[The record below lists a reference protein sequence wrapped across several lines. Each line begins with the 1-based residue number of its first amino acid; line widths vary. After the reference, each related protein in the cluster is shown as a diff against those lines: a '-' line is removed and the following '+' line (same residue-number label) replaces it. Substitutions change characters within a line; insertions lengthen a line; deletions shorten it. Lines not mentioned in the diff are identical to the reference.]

1 MARAPQFRKVYDGA
15 RRQLTPLLR
24 PARVAETRPE
34 TDLDLKTAFS
44 FSLTPGTPGHVRLLY
59 WGMLLGL
66 FLPGLNFIAGAIAW
80 FVRAKGDDAVRTHY
94 ANQFSIFWKSVIYV
108 AVGLVLT
115 YFLFGV
121 LLIMATIIWYI
132 LRIRKGLKAR
142 GAGSAPANPASWL
155 L

>member
-1 MARAPQFRKVYDGA
+1 M
-15 RRQLTPLLR
+15 
-24 PARVAETRPE
+24 
-34 TDLDLKTAFS
+34 DLKTAFS
-44 FSLTPGTPGHVRLLY
+44 FSFTPGTPGHVRLLY

-80 FVRAKGDDAVRTHY
+80 FVRTKGDDTVRTHY

-132 LRIRKGLKAR
+132 LRIRKGLQAL
-142 GAGSAPANPASWL
+142 GAGASPANPDGWL